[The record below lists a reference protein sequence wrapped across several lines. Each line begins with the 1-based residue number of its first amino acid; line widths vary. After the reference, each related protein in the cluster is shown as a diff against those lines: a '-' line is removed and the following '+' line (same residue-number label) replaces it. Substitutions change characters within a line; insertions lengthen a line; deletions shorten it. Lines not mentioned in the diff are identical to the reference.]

1 MVEVSHHICYGEPEY
16 EVDDNLAIIERETVD
31 KVQAILDGLNGD
43 EMERLLEMLKKRKP
57 DLKVPRR

>member
-1 MVEVSHHICYGEPEY
+1 MCFAFGEPVY

-43 EMERLLEMLKKRKP
+43 EMERLLQMIQKKKP
-57 DLKVPRR
+57 D